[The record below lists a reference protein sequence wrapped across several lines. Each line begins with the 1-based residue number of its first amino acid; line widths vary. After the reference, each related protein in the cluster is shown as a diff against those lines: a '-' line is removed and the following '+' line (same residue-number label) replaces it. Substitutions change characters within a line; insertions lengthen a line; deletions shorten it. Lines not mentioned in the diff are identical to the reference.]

1 MGRDRK
7 QLLLIAFLSSFSL
20 QIHAFVGPHRY
31 WHGPRQ
37 RQSERHRLHVSLLEP
52 DVAAETEPN
61 YKRANDKPNVV
72 LVTGFESF
80 NRDLYYEAAAN
91 LPLNLTIFSDAEIRT
106 SYSVEDDLGV
116 NPKFR
121 DAVLNADA
129 FIGSLIFDYDDA
141 LVVQKLLPDINGPRL
156 IFESATELMTF
167 NRVGTFSMEPKGDG
181 PAGPPPAIKAILSKF
196 SSGKEEDKISGYL
209 KLLKIGPT
217 LLKYVPGEKAGDL
230 RTWLEAYRY
239 WNQGGKNNVAAMLK
253 LIADRCKNVEAPL
266 ANLPELEVT
275 PDVGLLHPLKDKDF
289 GSQRFFDSPASYI
302 NWRLSSSA
310 REMAKK
316 FNFKLAPS
324 DAPRVAVLL
333 YRKHVITE
341 QRYVW
346 DLLTMMEEQD
356 LIPVPIFINGV
367 EAHTIVRDMLTSKH
381 EIEGVARGTIVR
393 DTTYQAAKAIPIDA
407 IVNTIG
413 FPLVGG
419 PAGSV
424 EAGRNVD
431 LAKTLLRNMNI
442 PYVIG
447 SPLLLQSIPQ
457 WKLNGVL
464 GLQSVALYSLPELD
478 GAIDTVVLGG
488 LVGDKIALVPERVRK
503 LTSRIKGWVNLRR
516 TPPSQRKVA
525 IMLYGFP
532 PNVGAV
538 GTAALLDV
546 PSSLEALLKRLAK
559 EGYDVGDFA
568 NDPESSGQ
576 SLVAALSILSE
587 NPVITAGVDR
597 MQDAINAK
605 IERAVKG
612 DSTVAETLAR
622 GGGGLGGSIVNA
634 KAVTMDELERVLGK
648 YMTKKVH
655 RAWDGKERGPGV
667 SAKGE
672 LIVAGLQ
679 VGNVWISVQPLL
691 GVEGDPMRLLF
702 ERDLTPHPQ
711 YCAAYEYMRLSEEQG
726 GFGAQCVIHL
736 GMHGTVEWLPGR
748 PLGND
753 RQSWSDE
760 LLGSLPNVYVYAANN
775 PSESILAKR
784 RGYGTLVSYN
794 VPPYGRAGLYL
805 ELANLKELL
814 DEYRNVGN
822 TNNDRSGSNQSG
834 LRDSIWSCSQ
844 KTGLFNDVP
853 LLTNPDDKDTA
864 VTGTDLPET
873 ITDDVFNEWVV
884 KVSDYLLTLQDRLFS
899 SGLHVLGDEP
909 TDDQLVAYVEAYFGQ
924 RLEGIDSH
932 ALVSEWRKTSEKIE
946 VHSQNPF
953 SWLTSFIGQLLE
965 GKESVQEAEPEP
977 HDILKTEVNQ
987 IVSLLSRST
996 EELDSVVTALDGGY
1010 VEAAP
1015 GGDLL
1020 RDGPSVLP
1028 TGRNIHALDPYRMP
1042 SAGAWARG
1050 QKAAA
1055 EILKQHTEANGGAY
1069 PETVA
1074 VTLWGLDAIKTRGE
1088 SVAIVLALVGAKPV
1102 KEGTGRIVRY
1112 DLIPLQE
1119 LGRPRVDVLASLSGI
1134 FRYATC

>member
-1 MGRDRK
+1 MK
-7 QLLLIAFLSSFSL
+7 QVLFIVLLSIYCLKSV
-20 QIHAFVGPHRY
+20 AFVGSHRNL
-31 WHGPRQ
+31 HRQ
-37 RQSERHRLHVSLLEP
+37 RQCESHRLYVSLLDPNVANEP
-52 DVAAETEPN
+52 TTTIS
-61 YKRANDKPNVV
+61 KPNIV

-80 NRDLYYEAAAN
+80 NRDLYYEAASS
-91 LPLNLTIFSDAEIRT
+91 LPLNLTIFSDSEIRST
-106 SYSVEDDLGV
+106 YSVEDDLGV
-116 NPKFR
+116 NPMFR
-121 DAVLNADA
+121 DAVLHADA

-141 LVVQKLLPDINGPRL
+141 LAVQKLLPEVNGPRL
-156 IFESATELMTF
+156 IFESATELMAF
-167 NRVGTFSMEPKGDG
+167 NRVGSFSMEPKGDG

-217 LLKYVPGEKAGDL
+217 LLKYVPGDKANDL

-253 LIADRCKNVEAPL
+253 LIADRCKNAETPL

-275 PDVGLLHPLKDKDF
+275 PDVGLFHPLKDRDF
-289 GSQRFFDSPASYI
+289 GSQRYFDSPASYMA
-302 NWRLSSSA
+302 WRLSSNAQQMS
-310 REMAKK
+310 RK

-341 QRYVW
+341 QRYLW

-381 EIEGVARGTIVR
+381 EMEGAAQGTIVR
-393 DTTYQAAKAIPIDA
+393 DKTYQPSSAIPIDA

-424 EAGRNVD
+424 QAGRNVD

-442 PYVIG
+442 PYIIG

-488 LVGDKIALVPERVRK
+488 LVGDKISLVPERVRK
-503 LTSRIKGWVNLRR
+503 LTSRIKGWVNLRK
-516 TPPSQRKVA
+516 TPPAERKVA

-559 EGYDVGDFA
+559 EGYNVGDFA
-568 NDPESSGQ
+568 TDPEASGQ

-587 NPVITAGVDR
+587 NPVITAGVNK

-612 DSTVAETLAR
+612 DPTVAGTLAKS
-622 GGGGLGGSIVNA
+622 GGGLGGGTVKA
-634 KAVTMDELERVLGK
+634 KGVTMDELENVLGK
-648 YMTKKVH
+648 YMTKKVR

-667 SAKGE
+667 SANGD
-672 LIVAGLQ
+672 LVVAGLQ
-679 VGNVWISVQPLL
+679 VGNVWITVQPLL
-691 GVEGDPMRLLF
+691 GLEGDPMRLLF

-711 YCAAYEYMRLSEEQG
+711 YCAAYEYMRLPEAMG

-760 LLGSLPNVYVYAANN
+760 LLGSLPNIYVYAANN

-822 TNNDRSGSNQSG
+822 TNNERSGSNQSG

-853 LLTNPDDKDTA
+853 LLANPDDKESA

-873 ITDDVFNEWVV
+873 ISDEVFNEWVA
-884 KVSDYLLTLQDRLFS
+884 KVSAYLLTLQDRLFS
-899 SGLHVLGDEP
+899 SGLHVLGSEP
-909 TDDQLVAYVEAYFGQ
+909 TDDELVAYVDAYFGQ
-924 RLEGIDSH
+924 RLEGVDSR
-932 ALVSEWRKTSEKIE
+932 ALVSHWRKATEKLE
-946 VHSQNPF
+946 VASSNPF
-953 SWLTSFIGQLLE
+953 SWLTSFIGRLLDDKE
-965 GKESVQEAEPEP
+965 NSKESKPDPSDDVE
-977 HDILKTEVNQ
+977 KEVSQ
-987 IVSLLSRST
+987 IVSLLCKTT

-1042 SAGAWARG
+1042 SAGAWVRG
-1050 QKAAA
+1050 KKAAQ
-1055 EILKQHTEANGGAY
+1055 EILRQHVEANGGAY

-1112 DLIPLQE
+1112 DLIPLEE

-1134 FRYATC
+1134 FR